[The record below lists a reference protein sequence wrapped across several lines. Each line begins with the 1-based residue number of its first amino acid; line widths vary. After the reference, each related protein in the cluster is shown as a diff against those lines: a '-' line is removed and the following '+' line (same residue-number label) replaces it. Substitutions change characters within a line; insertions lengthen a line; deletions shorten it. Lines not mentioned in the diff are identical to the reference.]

1 MPSIP
6 GTINFPA
13 SLDDAISL
21 IEPNNNASSTLTAGI
36 SNSDLSIPVA
46 DPAEFSASGFVTLI
60 DNLTNPTKIE
70 IAIYT
75 SKSGSNL
82 IVPSGGR
89 GAQGTTAQSWVSGNY
104 VEQRITARHHT
115 VFADALIAIETKLG
129 TGSDTAASGEFL
141 AGSGAGISGWRALLA
156 ADIPDLSATYAAVA
170 HTHTF
175 ASLTSKP
182 TTLSGYGI
190 TDAQPLD
197 GDLTAIA
204 ALSPSNDDII
214 QRKAGA
220 WTNRTPAQ
228 FKTDLALVKADVG
241 LGNVE
246 NTALST
252 WAGSTSITTLGTIT
266 TGVWNGTAIANAN
279 LANSAITIAGT
290 SVSLGSSISLDTITG
305 LSTTG
310 VVKRTG
316 ANTLAIAAVD
326 LSSEVTGDLPFA
338 NFVQAGSAGFVGATG
353 AGDYSHRTPAQV
365 TAALDAFVGD
375 SGSGGTKGLV
385 PAPASGD
392 AGKYLK
398 GDGTWATVSAS
409 PAGSTGDYQI
419 NNGGSFGAGVIAQG
433 STGRLTATP
442 TAASSGVAPYLRIV
456 TPADTGQTADTEFPG
471 IFLGGNASGA
481 TVTRTGADGTTYAL
495 QREII
500 APAATYA
507 FAGATTVTLAIGSD
521 WYSPIAGSNATLTKS
536 VGARFNAS
544 NAAHVP
550 LVANGATSQ
559 SANIFETQING
570 STTGTFVVT
579 STGSPSAPISGY
591 TNSERFGANVTFSGP
606 STGSS
611 ATLIGN
617 GISIT
622 STGTFDKAL
631 LIGQGITAT
640 GTKNANQAVVIANG
654 GFSINPASWMDR
666 SIVIVTGG
674 TTGFGGVRSTTDS
687 VWIGSGVFDNNF
699 STRVG
704 VGGTFG
710 STPTSGYYTGIGYGI
725 SINSIGGTAI
735 GSELTIG
742 TGHDYSIL
750 MGRGASSTAAN
761 QFIAGSNTGA
771 ISDVYFGKGVA
782 NATPTAYAINGTGG
796 SGSNIA
802 GANLNLAGGKSTG
815 TGRSGYVAL
824 QTSVTGST
832 GSSTNSLVDRQV
844 IPGRKTVSSNN
855 SALGLFEIA
864 LPTLTGTGGTVR
876 VTVYAT
882 DGTDVQSRVAV
893 VRFSGVNKGGSYTV
907 ETAVVDEAVSA
918 SAGTLTATYALTSGT
933 NKVTFEI
940 TPNSS
945 LTTTV
950 YYIVFQVEN
959 NSEQSVTIL

>member
-21 IEPNNNASSTLTAGI
+21 IEANNNASSTLTAGI

-46 DPAEFSASGFVTLI
+46 DPAEFSASGFVTLV
-60 DNLTNPTKIE
+60 DDLTSPTKIE

-75 SKSGSNL
+75 SKSGANL

-89 GAQGTTAQSWVSGNY
+89 GAQGTTAQAFSSGNY
-104 VEQRITARHHT
+104 VEQRNTARHHT
-115 VFADALIAIETKLG
+115 ALAAALIAIETKLG

-197 GDLTAIA
+197 SDLTAIA

-214 QRKAGA
+214 QRKAGV

-252 WAGSTSITTLGTIT
+252 WAGSTNITTLGTIT
-266 TGVWNGTAIANAN
+266 SGVWNGTAIANAN

-290 SVSLGSSISLDTITG
+290 SVSLGSSISLDAITG

-398 GDGTWATVSAS
+398 GDGTWATVSGGS

-419 NNGGSFGAGVIAQG
+419 NNGGSFDAGVLAQG

-442 TAASSGVAPYLRIV
+442 TAASSGVAPYLRII
-456 TPADTGQTADTEFPG
+456 TPADTGQTANTEFPG
-471 IFLGGNASGA
+471 IVFGGNSSGA
-481 TVTRTGADGTTYAL
+481 TVTRTGADGTTLAT
-495 QREII
+495 QREYIFT
-500 APAATYA
+500 APTYA
-507 FAGATTVTLAIGSD
+507 FAGATTVTDAATVAITGA
-521 WYSPIAGSNATLTKS
+521 PTAGTNATLTRKLGLWVQGGTLYTPHVLIGNS
-536 VGARFNAS
+536 TQGLTTELIVGVS
-544 NAAHVP
+544 
-550 LVANGATSQ
+550 NGAGLGDVS
-559 SANIFETQING
+559 ING
-570 STTGTFVVT
+570 STYG
-579 STGSPSAPISGY
+579 
-591 TNSERFGANVTFSGP
+591 
-606 STGSS
+606 
-611 ATLIGN
+611 
-617 GISIT
+617 
-622 STGTFDKAL
+622 
-631 LIGQGITAT
+631 GITGNT
-640 GTKNANQAVVIANG
+640 G
-654 GFSINPASWMDR
+654 
-666 SIVIVTGG
+666 
-674 TTGFGGVRSTTDS
+674 GFGGGMS
-687 VWIGSGVFDNNF
+687 IGFNYAGQMAL
-699 STRVG
+699 
-704 VGGTFG
+704 G
-710 STPTSGYYTGIGYGI
+710 STSKILGLIDGVTGVW
-725 SINSIGGTAI
+725 SIGN
-735 GSELTIG
+735 
-742 TGHDYSIL
+742 
-750 MGRGASSTAAN
+750 STVTSAQAN
-761 QFIAGSNTGA
+761 IIA
-771 ISDVYFGKGVA
+771 
-782 NATPTAYAINGTGG
+782 
-796 SGSNIA
+796 
-802 GANLNLAGGKSTG
+802 
-815 TGRSGYVAL
+815 RSA
-824 QTSVTGST
+824 
-832 GSSTNSLVDRQV
+832 
-844 IPGRKTVSSNN
+844 
-855 SALGLFEIA
+855 
-864 LPTLTGTGGTVR
+864 
-876 VTVYAT
+876 
-882 DGTDVQSRVAV
+882 SRVAFRV
-893 VRFSGVNKGGSYTV
+893 DSLANSTVDLAQFNLNADDTSTVANLATFAANSNGTAAAGFGQSFTYTLESSTTNDQTAAKQSVLWAEATHASRKARAVWEIYDTSAREAFRIEASGSAPMIGFLGA
-907 ETAVVDEAVSA
+907 TAVVRQTVAAAATDAA
-918 SAGTLTATYALTSGT
+918 TTQTLANDLRTALINLGLCA
-933 NKVTFEI
+933 
-940 TPNSS
+940 
-945 LTTTV
+945 
-950 YYIVFQVEN
+950 
-959 NSEQSVTIL
+959 

>member
-21 IEPNNNASSTLTAGI
+21 IEANNNASSTLTAGI

-46 DPAEFSASGFVTLI
+46 DPAEFSASGFVTLV
-60 DNLTNPTKIE
+60 DDLTSPTKIE

-156 ADIPDLSATYAAVA
+156 ADIPDLSATYAVVA

-197 GDLTAIA
+197 SDLTAIA

-228 FKTDLALVKADVG
+228 FKTDLALVKTDVG

-252 WAGSTSITTLGTIT
+252 WAGSTNITTLGTIT
-266 TGVWNGTAIANAN
+266 SGVWNGTAIANAN

-290 SVSLGSSISLDTITG
+290 SVSLGSSISLDAITG

-398 GDGTWATVSAS
+398 GDGTWATVSGGS

-419 NNGGSFGAGVIAQG
+419 NNGGSFGAGVLAQG

-442 TAASSGVAPYLRIV
+442 TAASSGVAPYLRII
-456 TPADTGQTADTEFPG
+456 TPADTGQTANTEFPG
-471 IFLGGNASGA
+471 IVFGGNSSGA
-481 TVTRTGADGTTYAL
+481 TVTRTGADGTTLAT
-495 QREII
+495 QREYIFT
-500 APAATYA
+500 APTYA
-507 FAGATTVTLAIGSD
+507 FAGATTVTDAATVAITGA
-521 WYSPIAGSNATLTKS
+521 PTAGTNATLTRKLGLW
-536 VGARFNAS
+536 VQGGALYTP
-544 NAAHVP
+544 HV
-550 LVANGATSQ
+550 
-559 SANIFETQING
+559 
-570 STTGTFVVT
+570 
-579 STGSPSAPISGY
+579 
-591 TNSERFGANVTFSGP
+591 
-606 STGSS
+606 
-611 ATLIGN
+611 LIGN
-617 GISIT
+617 STQTLTTELVVGVSAGAGLGDVGIGGSVF
-622 STGTFDKAL
+622 G
-631 LIGQGITAT
+631 GITGNT
-640 GTKNANQAVVIANG
+640 G
-654 GFSINPASWMDR
+654 
-666 SIVIVTGG
+666 
-674 TTGFGGVRSTTDS
+674 GFGGGTSIGFNYAGQIVLGTTS
-687 VWIGSGVFDNNF
+687 QA
-699 STRVG
+699 VG
-704 VGGTFG
+704 LIDG
-710 STPTSGYYTGIGYGI
+710 PTGIW
-725 SINSIGGTAI
+725 SIGNNTVTSAQ
-735 GSELTIG
+735 
-742 TGHDYSIL
+742 
-750 MGRGASSTAAN
+750 AN
-761 QFIAGSNTGA
+761 IIA
-771 ISDVYFGKGVA
+771 
-782 NATPTAYAINGTGG
+782 
-796 SGSNIA
+796 
-802 GANLNLAGGKSTG
+802 
-815 TGRSGYVAL
+815 RSA
-824 QTSVTGST
+824 
-832 GSSTNSLVDRQV
+832 
-844 IPGRKTVSSNN
+844 
-855 SALGLFEIA
+855 
-864 LPTLTGTGGTVR
+864 
-876 VTVYAT
+876 
-882 DGTDVQSRVAV
+882 SRVAFRV
-893 VRFSGVNKGGSYTV
+893 DSLTNSTVDLAQFNLNADDTSTVANLATFAANSNGTAAAGFGQSFTYTLESSTTNDQTAAKQSVLWAEATHASRKARAVWEIYDTSAREAFRIEASGSAPMIGFLGA
-907 ETAVVDEAVSA
+907 TAVVRQTVAAAATDAA
-918 SAGTLTATYALTSGT
+918 TTQTLANDLRTALINLGLCA
-933 NKVTFEI
+933 
-940 TPNSS
+940 
-945 LTTTV
+945 
-950 YYIVFQVEN
+950 
-959 NSEQSVTIL
+959 